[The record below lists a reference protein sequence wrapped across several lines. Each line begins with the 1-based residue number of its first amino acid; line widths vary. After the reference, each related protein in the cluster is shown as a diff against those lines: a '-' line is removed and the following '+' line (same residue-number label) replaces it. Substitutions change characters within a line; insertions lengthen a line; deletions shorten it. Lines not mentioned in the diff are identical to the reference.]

1 MRSLSAVLGLNEGE
15 YQNTAPAKKKQT
27 PINPEEDFFLQQLK
41 DLGIRDIQPR
51 FTAQGIEFE
60 ALACM
65 QTYYEPTEMIMLLD
79 SLTDKGIL
87 EKINYGTVGLCPGC
101 SSPVFMLTLACPRC
115 GSLKVS
121 KKELVKHVECGHS
134 GYSDEFVVGIHY
146 VCPSCGA
153 QAKISGDNGEGGEQF
168 NVSDALYEC
177 EDCRSISP
185 KALTSFN
192 CIKCKTRFSS
202 KDIRYENP
210 CGYRFVEPHVVSPE
224 RTQRQPQSQVE
235 EEALDEPAQQI
246 ALEEPEQVEDFE
258 AELSGAEETEQVDE
272 IEEPEES
279 ETLDS
284 LQPEPEEIITV
295 EEQETLI
302 DIDEPVEE
310 ELTET
315 PQEESTDEEPEPP
328 KATDKRGFLGRI
340 LSRKE
345 EPKPAPK
352 PVKPIKIEKEV
363 VKRSDATILLIE
375 QDQYRA
381 DRIIKSLE
389 RTRLQSIEVKHAPSG
404 RLGLRE
410 LRQPYDAVILDMSL
424 SDMNPDQIVREISR
438 WRVTT
443 PLIVIT
449 DDEASAKIL
458 SRVDLSKVK
467 LLEYSEAAVR
477 QLPGIIERLIN

>member
-1 MRSLSAVLGLNEGE
+1 VRSLSTSLGINEGE
-15 YQNTAPAKKKQT
+15 YQSTTPAKNKQAS
-27 PINPEEDFFLQQLK
+27 INPEEDFFLQQLK
-41 DLGIRDIQPR
+41 DQGIRDIQPR
-51 FTAQGIEFE
+51 FTPQGIEFE
-60 ALACM
+60 ALAFM
-65 QTYYEPTEMIMLLD
+65 QTYYEPTEILKLLE
-79 SLTDKGIL
+79 SLTDKGVL

-146 VCPSCGA
+146 VCPNCGA
-153 QAKISGDNGEGGEQF
+153 QAKISEDSEEGGEQF
-168 NVSDALYEC
+168 KVSDSLYEC
-177 EDCRSISP
+177 EDCRSISA

-210 CGYRFVEPHVVSPE
+210 CGYRLVEPHVVSPE
-224 RTQRQPQSQVE
+224 RTQEQPQSQVE
-235 EEALDEPAQQI
+235 EEPLDEPVQQI
-246 ALEEPEQVEDFE
+246 AFEEPEQVEVLE
-258 AELSGAEETEQVDE
+258 AELSGAEETEQFDV
-272 IEEPEES
+272 IEEPEEP
-279 ETLDS
+279 ETFSS
-284 LQPEPEEIITV
+284 LPPELEEIISV
-295 EEQETLI
+295 VEQETPV
-302 DIDEPVEE
+302 DIDEPTEE
-310 ELTET
+310 ELAEEPTE
-315 PQEESTDEEPEPP
+315 EESEKP
-328 KATDKRGFLGRI
+328 KGAEKRGFLDRI

-345 EPKPAPK
+345 EQQPANS
-352 PVKPIKIEKEV
+352 VRPIKVEKEV

-424 SDMNPDQIVREISR
+424 SDMDPDQIVREISR

-458 SRVDLSKVK
+458 SRVDLVEVK

-477 QLPGIIERLIN
+477 QLPGIIERIVN

>member
-1 MRSLSAVLGLNEGE
+1 MRSLSTVLGLNEGE
-15 YQNTAPAKKKQT
+15 YQSTIPAKKKQT
-27 PINPEEDFFLQQLK
+27 PINPEEEFFLHQLK
-41 DLGIRDIQPR
+41 ELDIRDIQPR
-51 FTAQGIEFE
+51 FTPQGIEFE
-60 ALACM
+60 TLAGM
-65 QTYYEPTEMIMLLD
+65 QTYYEPAEMIKLLE
-79 SLTDKGIL
+79 SLTDKGVL

-134 GYSDEFVVGIHY
+134 GYSDEFVDGIRY

-153 QAKISGDNGEGGEQF
+153 QAKISGDNEEDGEQF
-168 NVSDALYEC
+168 KVSDSLYEC
-177 EDCRSISP
+177 EDCRSVSA

-210 CGYRFVEPHVVSPE
+210 CGYRLVEPHVVSPE
-224 RTQRQPQSQVE
+224 RTQEQHQSQVE

-246 ALEEPEQVEDFE
+246 ALGDSEQVEDLE
-258 AELSGAEETEQVDE
+258 AEIAVTKETEQVGM
-272 IEEPEES
+272 IEEPEAF
-279 ETLDS
+279 DS
-284 LQPEPEEIITV
+284 LPPELEEIIAV
-295 EEQETLI
+295 EEQETPVDLEELAEEELS
-302 DIDEPVEE
+302 DEAVEE
-310 ELTET
+310 ESK
-315 PQEESTDEEPEPP
+315 QP
-328 KATDKRGFLGRI
+328 KGAEKRGFLDRI

-345 EPKPAPK
+345 EPQPAKPAS
-352 PVKPIKIEKEV
+352 PIKVEKEV

-389 RTRLQSIEVKHAPSG
+389 RTKLQSIEVKHAPSG
-404 RLGLRE
+404 KLGLRE
-410 LRQPYDAVILDMSL
+410 LRQPYDAVILDMNL
-424 SDMNPDQIVREISR
+424 SDMDPDQIVREISR

-458 SRVDLSKVK
+458 SRVDLVDVK

>member
-1 MRSLSAVLGLNEGE
+1 LNDNE

-27 PINPEEDFFLQQLK
+27 PMNPEEDFFLQQLK
-41 DLGIRDIQPR
+41 DRGIRDIQPK
-51 FTAQGIEFE
+51 FTPKGIEFE
-60 ALACM
+60 ALAFM
-65 QTYYEPTEMIMLLD
+65 QTYYEPSEMIKLLE
-79 SLTDKGIL
+79 SLTDKGLL

-101 SSPVFMLTLACPRC
+101 SSPVFMLTMACPRC

-121 KKELVKHVECGHS
+121 KKELVKHVKCGHS
-134 GYSDEFVVGIHY
+134 GYSEDFVVGIHY

-153 QAKISGDNGEGGEQF
+153 QAKISGDNGEAGEQF
-168 NVSDALYEC
+168 NVSDSLYEC
-177 EDCRSISP
+177 EDCKSISA
-185 KALTSFN
+185 KAATSFN
-192 CIKCKTRFSS
+192 CIKCKTRFTS

-210 CGYRFVEPHVVSPE
+210 CGYRLVEPHVVTPE
-224 RTQRQPQSQVE
+224 PNQVKPE
-235 EEALDEPAQQI
+235 SHSIEEAKGDPVQQAAPDEPDLA
-246 ALEEPEQVEDFE
+246 ECSEPELPQ
-258 AELSGAEETEQVDE
+258 GEETRQTDE
-272 IEEPEES
+272 IEEPTQPVLNRLPPELEEVD
-279 ETLDS
+279 E
-284 LQPEPEEIITV
+284 V
-295 EEQETLI
+295 KQETLI
-302 DIDEPVEE
+302 N
-310 ELTET
+310 
-315 PQEESTDEEPEPP
+315 DEEPEDEPAEEPQELVEEPELP
-328 KATDKRGFLGRI
+328 KASEKRGFLDRI

-345 EPKPAPK
+345 EATLATKPS
-352 PVKPIKIEKEV
+352 KPIKVEKEV

-404 RLGLRE
+404 KLGLRE

-424 SDMNPDQIVREISR
+424 SDMDPDLIVREISR

-458 SRVDLSKVK
+458 SRVDLSEVK

-477 QLPGIIERLIN
+477 QLPGIIEKLVS